1 MFMLQPILSA
11 TLVVGALALAVS
23 QAMAQIA
30 PKATVVRTDALQVA
44 TLDPVVVTASR
55 FEEPLSDVPA
65 FVQMITKEEIIESGS
80 LSIGEVVSRIANVNV
95 RSPQGGQL
103 GVQSDI
109 DIRGFGA
116 SARDNT
122 LILVDGLRVSPIDS
136 GSIRWE
142 SIPLSAVE
150 RIEIIHGGGSVQYGD
165 KAVGGVVNIV
175 TRDALKPGVAAAL
188 TTGSFGTV
196 LGSMSWVG
204 EYGST
209 ISRVDVTGDRT
220 DGWREN
226 SAAWQTSVR
235 GVLSQRLGGLD
246 RVFLEGTYSAQNF
259 HTPGG
264 VVGEVNT
271 GDRRAAKFN
280 NVNEQTASNGTRG
293 VIGIERALG
302 NDWQFLAELAYSES
316 SSTQDRPYYAS
327 DGNATTAGQLV
338 YDKRALDFTPRI
350 KRVWSPQTRSVI
362 GLDYQRAKAFYS
374 PDTGDRQNAT
384 IDNRAI
390 YFSHVHQVA
399 SNIDVSGGVRRQI
412 QKASAYDKYG
422 ATTTTADKEQDANVA
437 DLAVSYRFGEFR
449 SNKIYARTSRSYRF
463 ANTDEYWGCNYDA
476 FWNCVRTYKGIL
488 RPQLAQTH
496 DLGGSWSLTEGTVA
510 SASLFHV
517 ITTDEI
523 RYKYAE
529 DANINAPRIR
539 RIGGEFSLQHAFSKT
554 LSVRVMSV
562 VQQTGYLAGAYEGND
577 VPLVPQWIAG
587 AGLRYIF
594 APAMIGNLSARY
606 TSRQRYMDDDDNT
619 KNQMPSYVLVD
630 LGVSHTSK
638 AWEFGVQM
646 KNLTDEKYATYG
658 GYGFITTS
666 TGSRNSYFYYP
677 GDPRTVW
684 LSARFTFH

>member
-1 MFMLQPILSA
+1 MPQPIPSA
-11 TLVVGALALAVS
+11 TRVVSALALAVS
-23 QAMAQIA
+23 QAMAQPA
-30 PKATVVRTDALQVA
+30 PNTTVAGTNSFQMA

-65 FVQMITKEEIIESGS
+65 FVQMITKEEIMESGS
-80 LSIGEVVSRIANVNV
+80 FSIGEVVSRIANVNV

-122 LILVDGLRVSPIDS
+122 LILVDGLRISPIDS

-142 SIPLSAVE
+142 SIALSAVE

-175 TRDALKPGVAAAL
+175 TRDALRPGASAAL

-196 LGSMSWVG
+196 LSSVSWVG

-209 ISRVDVTGDRT
+209 TSRVDVTGDRT

-226 SAAWQTSVR
+226 SAAWQTSAK
-235 GVLSQRLGGLD
+235 GVLSQRLGGFD
-246 RVFLEGTYSAQNF
+246 RIFLEGTYSAQNF

-280 NVNEQTASNGTRG
+280 NVNEQTASHGTRG

-302 NDWQFLAELAYSES
+302 GDWQFLAELAYSES
-316 SSTQDRPYYAS
+316 SSTQDRPYYAN
-327 DGNATTAGQLV
+327 DGNATTAGKLV

-350 KRVWSPQTRSVI
+350 KRIWGPQIRSVM
-362 GLDYQRAKAFYS
+362 GVDYQRAKAFYS

-384 IDNRAI
+384 IDNKAI
-390 YFSHVHQVA
+390 YVSHIHQIA
-399 SNIDVSGGVRRQI
+399 KDIDVSAGVRRQI

-422 ATTTTADKEQDANVA
+422 ATITTADKEQDASAA
-437 DLAVSYRFGEFR
+437 DLAISYRFGEFR
-449 SNKIYARTSRSYRF
+449 SNKVYARANRSYRF

-488 RPQLAQTH
+488 RPQLAQSY
-496 DLGGSWSLTEGTVA
+496 DVGGSWSLTERSVA

-529 DANINAPRIR
+529 DANINAPKIR
-539 RIGGEFSLQHAFSKT
+539 RIGGEIAVQHALSKA

-562 VQQTGYLAGAYEGND
+562 FQQTEYLAGVYEGRE
-577 VPLVPQWIAG
+577 VPLVPQWIAS
-587 AGLRYIF
+587 AGVRYVV

-606 TSRQRYMDDDDNT
+606 TARQRYMDDDDNT
-619 KNQMPSYVLVD
+619 KNRMPSYVLVD

-638 AWEFGVQM
+638 DWELGVQV
-646 KNLTDEKYATYG
+646 KNLTNEKYATYG

-684 LSARFTFH
+684 LSAKYTFH